1 MAEEHGTHSHG
12 HGHNHGH
19 DHAHGHPHDRTF
31 QPDIE
36 DSPPGDSELLAEA
49 LRQIL
54 IEKGVL
60 TADEIRAEVEK
71 VDSVAPS
78 LGGRIVAR
86 AWTDPAFKARLL
98 ANGTEAVR
106 EFGVDMGDAEL
117 IVVENTADRHNL
129 IVCTLCSCYPRQVLG
144 LPPDWYKSRAY
155 RSRAVIEPR
164 AVLREFGT
172 EIADAVT
179 VSVHDSTADIRYI
192 VLPERPGGT
201 EGLAEDALAAL
212 VTRDVM
218 VGVTLPKAVSA

>member
-1 MAEEHGTHSHG
+1 GRARRAHGVAAPKARRRLTAEEEANMAEEHGTHSHG

-86 AWTDPAFKARLL
+86 AWTDSAFKA
-98 ANGTEAVR
+98 
-106 EFGVDMGDAEL
+106 
-117 IVVENTADRHNL
+117 
-129 IVCTLCSCYPRQVLG
+129 
-144 LPPDWYKSRAY
+144 
-155 RSRAVIEPR
+155 
-164 AVLREFGT
+164 
-172 EIADAVT
+172 
-179 VSVHDSTADIRYI
+179 
-192 VLPERPGGT
+192 
-201 EGLAEDALAAL
+201 
-212 VTRDVM
+212 
-218 VGVTLPKAVSA
+218 